1 MTVPALARRLPRL
14 PLLPTVP
21 AVIALLAMFA
31 VYYWSPW
38 ALVAWAALVG
48 WGVVALLRPDL
59 AVALCA
65 ATIPFLFQPRII
77 GDWQFAP
84 AETTL
89 LATFAAVLL
98 RRLAGIAPAS
108 SEDAPAGSP
117 HPTLA
122 PLGRG
127 DSGLSP
133 TQTDT
138 ALAIPHPE
146 APPGIQNPKS
156 ANLQSAIRDLQSAIR
171 NSLAADAFALPALA
185 LLAVATFSL
194 LTVADAGYL
203 KSSLREY
210 RWTIVEPVL
219 FYFLA
224 TEVLRGRRGAL
235 RLADGLIAG
244 ATVAAGG
251 ALLFAALG
259 QGLVVEGVTRVMWPY
274 VHPNNLALLLGRVAP
289 FAAVVALFLT
299 PPEERTRRRLYAL
312 ACLPLFLALALTFSR
327 GAYVGVIAA
336 GFVVAGLVGRRRI
349 VLALGGIVAAGAVI
363 IAADTLLHFLPGR
376 IASVGSAFLRVGLW
390 RSALAMLRDHP
401 IFGVGLDQ
409 FLNQYQYYVEPTND
423 YERFTNHPHNIVLDF
438 WLRLGIIGLLVWIW
452 TVVQFVR
459 LAHALTRSM
468 DGVRQALAL
477 GLLALLTDILVHGLI
492 DNSYFLMDLALV
504 FWAGCAILQILRGDE
519 PAPATDRG
527 SLTTNH

>member
-1 MTVPALARRLPRL
+1 MMVPALARRLPRL
-14 PLLPTVP
+14 PVLATLP
-21 AVIALLAMFA
+21 AVLALLALFA
-31 VYYWSPW
+31 LYYWSPW
-38 ALVAWAALVG
+38 ALVAWAALAG
-48 WGVVALLRPDL
+48 WAAVALLRPDL
-59 AVALCA
+59 ALVVVA
-65 ATIPFLFQPRII
+65 ATVPFLFQPRVF

-89 LATFAAVLL
+89 LATFAVVLL
-98 RRLAGIAPAS
+98 RRLAGIAPVG
-108 SEDAPAGSP
+108 SEDAPAVFPHPVGISGPGSEDAPAVSP

-122 PLGRG
+122 PAGRG
-127 DSGLSP
+127 DSRLTP
-133 TQTDT
+133 
-138 ALAIPHPE
+138 ALADAEVAVSQPQTASLIR
-146 APPGIQNPKS
+146 
-156 ANLQSAIRDLQSAIR
+156 NLQFAIR
-171 NSLAADAFALPALA
+171 NWLRQDAFAFPALA

-289 FAAVVALFLT
+289 FAAVTALFLT

-327 GAYVGVIAA
+327 GAYVGVLAA
-336 GFVVAGLVGRRRI
+336 GFVVAGLVGRRRV
-349 VLALGGIVAAGAVI
+349 VLALGGIVTAGGLI
-363 IAADTLLHFLPGR
+363 IAADTLFHFLPGR

-459 LAHALTRSM
+459 LAYALARSM
-468 DGVRQALAL
+468 DGVRSALAL

-504 FWAGCAILQILRGDE
+504 FWAGCAILQILRGDD
-519 PAPATDRG
+519 PAPATDR
-527 SLTTNH
+527 